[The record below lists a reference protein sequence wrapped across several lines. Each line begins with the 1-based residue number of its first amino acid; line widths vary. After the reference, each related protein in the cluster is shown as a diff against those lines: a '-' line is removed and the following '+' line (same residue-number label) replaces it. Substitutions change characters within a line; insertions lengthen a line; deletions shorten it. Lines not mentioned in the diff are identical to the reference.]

1 MVRKESEMNEDKQF
15 CCDECGGDNIEW
27 QVWADE
33 FEVVSRG
40 DGSTRVWCNDC
51 EEHNKSMLKE
61 GKYNEK

>member
-1 MVRKESEMNEDKQF
+1 MNEDKQF

-40 DGSTRVWCNDC
+40 DGTTGVWCNDC

-61 GKYNEK
+61 EK